1 MKPTRAG
8 DAEIT
13 KADEAYEANETNEAD
28 EADLANEAT
37 DATETTEANEADV
50 ANKPDDADEA
60 EANEADKA
68 EANEADNAIVAN
80 EIVTANDAT
89 ADKLPIDNEHVID
102 SVIVYFS
109 FGWRPFSLTKYCAII
124 SKDKGYFCPIANN
137 NQFGIGSGISCFRVA
152 SEFKSR
158 YNNPLEADDAKANE
172 SNEAKA
178 D

>member
-1 MKPTRAG
+1 VARLQIVKPTRAG

-28 EADLANEAT
+28 EADLADEAT
-37 DATETTEANEADV
+37 DATETTEADEADV

-68 EANEADNAIVAN
+68 EANEADNAIVAD

-109 FGWRPFSLTKYCAII
+109 FGWQPFSLTKYCAII

-137 NQFGIGSGISCFRVA
+137 NQFGIGSGILCFWVA
-152 SEFKSR
+152 SEF
-158 YNNPLEADDAKANE
+158 E
-172 SNEAKA
+172 S
-178 D
+178 